1 MEYSEVRNIMFN
13 SNEAACIPVSLEESV
28 PFQCEVNGVPMNA
41 FFYWDHKDSI
51 KVKFFLGVSQ
61 LDGSIVFLD
70 ESGIISTLGIDD
82 LTFDAPEITDVNAYY
97 EDKDRYT
104 EKFAQICIDP
114 TLISELGGE
123 MFELLKNVTGNGIIQ
138 NLLCIVAEFFM
149 KIIIKKWMES
159 KNKEQ
164 TNNEENTDV
173 QEENTDNVEYE
184 TNESD
189 EILE

>member
-1 MEYSEVRNIMFN
+1 
-13 SNEAACIPVSLEESV
+13 
-28 PFQCEVNGVPMNA
+28 
-41 FFYWDHKDSI
+41 
-51 KVKFFLGVSQ
+51 
-61 LDGSIVFLD
+61 
-70 ESGIISTLGIDD
+70 
-82 LTFDAPEITDVNAYY
+82 
-97 EDKDRYT
+97 
-104 EKFAQICIDP
+104 
-114 TLISELGGE
+114 